1 MHFVYAGAT
10 LVAEPQQKGGAM
22 KALTRMFVAIV
33 VMVTAGVADAKSPP
47 NFELFDINNLDSV
60 QEAKLISHVETQA
73 RLIFGEYFLRVELM
87 PLTIKQ
93 EGKGKLHLP
102 GQAPKDGTFESLVK
116 TRAIMIFYVPLPPPR
131 DPMPVG
137 VVREKLSQ
145 PFIWPDGRTAQMKFG
160 HNKPMSSDELGVV
173 NQNSES
179 PSAPQESKIGLLP
192 IFIELTREA
201 SRQAA

>member
-1 MHFVYAGAT
+1 M
-10 LVAEPQQKGGAM
+10 Q
-22 KALTRMFVAIV
+22 ALTRMFVAIAV
-33 VMVTAGVADAKSPP
+33 VAWAGVADAKSPP
-47 NFELFDINNLDSV
+47 DFELFNINNLDAT

-73 RLIFGEYFLRVELM
+73 RLIFNEYFLRVEIM

-102 GQAPKDGTFESLVK
+102 GQMPKDGVFESLVE
-116 TRAIMIFYVPLPPPR
+116 TRAIMIFYAPLPPPR

-137 VVREKLSQ
+137 IVRDKLSQ
-145 PFIWPDGRTAQMKFG
+145 PFVWPDGRTARMRFG
-160 HNKPMSSDELGVV
+160 HNKPMNPDELGVV

-192 IFIELTREA
+192 IFIELTRVA

>member
-1 MHFVYAGAT
+1 
-10 LVAEPQQKGGAM
+10 M
-22 KALTRMFVAIV
+22 KALMRMFVAV
-33 VMVTAGVADAKSPP
+33 VAVMLVGVADAKSPP
-47 NFELFDINNLDSV
+47 DFELFNINNLDSV
-60 QEAKLISHVETQA
+60 QEAKLIGHVETQA

-102 GQAPKDGTFESLVK
+102 GQAPKDGTFESLVE
-116 TRAIMIFYVPLPPPR
+116 TRAIMIFYAPLPPPR

-137 VVREKLSQ
+137 MVREKLSQ

-160 HNKPMSSDELGVV
+160 HNKPMNPDELGMV
-173 NQNSES
+173 NQNSQS
-179 PSAPQESKIGLLP
+179 ASAPQESKIGLLP